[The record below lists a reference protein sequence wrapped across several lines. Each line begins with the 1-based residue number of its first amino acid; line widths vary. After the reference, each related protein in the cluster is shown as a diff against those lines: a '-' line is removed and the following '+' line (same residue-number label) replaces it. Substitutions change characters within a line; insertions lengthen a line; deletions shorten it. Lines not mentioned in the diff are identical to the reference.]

1 MTNDFIT
8 LEEYALCIKEC
19 LENVLFDHQMADDEK
34 PLVTYA
40 TSSIAY
46 AKLQER
52 FANGQNIGPLI
63 TFYQSGIDL
72 IQEQQ
77 MGAWKWMT
85 VARETGNYQMRAP
98 VICSINYTVTISA
111 LTERQADMLQTQIMM
126 ATPFHR
132 PYYIKLKGQYVL
144 IQNTEVSNLSSVD
157 VGDNKD
163 RVSQRQIILKIDR
176 AYLDYDYKELYAGTI
191 SPSTE
196 AFNYNDEDV
205 SKELKN
211 GAKILK
217 DNTTVVDGT
226 VNKNTSNSFAPFIYN
241 VLDEKGNVIQTTQ
254 KGKSKVTLYSLE
266 KTL

>member
-19 LENVLFDHQMADDEK
+19 LENVLHDEQMAVDEI

-85 VARETGNYQMRAP
+85 VTRDTGNYQMRAP
-98 VICSINYTVTISA
+98 VVCSISYTVTISA
-111 LTERQADMLQTQIMM
+111 LTERQADMLQAQIMQ

-132 PYYIKLKGQYVL
+132 PYYTKLKGQFVL
-144 IQNTEVSNLSSVD
+144 IETTEVSNLSSVD

-163 RVSQRQIILKIDR
+163 KVSQRQITLKIDR

-191 SPSTE
+191 SPSME
-196 AFNYNDEDV
+196 AFDYNDEDV
-205 SKELKN
+205 AKELKN

-217 DNTTVVDGT
+217 DNVTVVNGKE
-226 VNKNTSNSFAPFIYN
+226 VKNTSNSFTPFIYN
-241 VLDEKGNVIQTTQ
+241 VLDKDGNVIQTTQ
-254 KGKSKVTLYSLE
+254 KGKTKVTLYSLE
-266 KTL
+266 KVL